1 MNLYTPAS
9 QPGTFSVMDQIEAAR
24 PSRPPS
30 AKAAGKREQTKQQN
44 RQIILDAARQV
55 FAENGYGATT
65 VRDIIR
71 ATPLAS
77 GTFYNYFQSKEEVYQ
92 AMQDETALIIRPRLR
107 DAREKA
113 ASVEEFIS
121 ATFRTFFE
129 FVLTDEVDIRTIRH
143 SADTTRMRLDTPEVI
158 AGFEELR
165 EDLENAIARGLFP
178 PVDADFLMASIV
190 GVAFEITERL
200 VRRETPDAAAAAAA
214 DFATA
219 LFMGGIRA
227 LPHAKVEAAPAA

>member
-1 MNLYTPAS
+1 MA
-9 QPGTFSVMDQIEAAR
+9 QIEVAR
-24 PSRPPS
+24 PQARTS
-30 AKAAGKREQTKQQN
+30 ARTAGKREQTKAQN
-44 RQIILDAARQV
+44 RQIILEAARKV
-55 FAENGYGATT
+55 FAEAGYGATT

-92 AMQDETALIIRPRLR
+92 AMRDETALIIRPKLR
-107 DAREKA
+107 EAREKA
-113 ASVEEFIS
+113 ETVEAFIS

-129 FVLTDEVDIRTIRH
+129 FVLTNEVDIRTIRH
-143 SADTTRMRLDTPEVI
+143 NADTTRMRMDTPEVI

-165 EDLENAIARGLFP
+165 EDLESAIGRGLFA
-178 PVDADFLMASIV
+178 PVDADYLMAAIV

-200 VRRETPDAAAAAAA
+200 ARRDNPDAGAAA

-227 LPHAKVEAAPAA
+227 LPNVKPESAPSA